1 MSAWS
6 WTNNGSEVWIG
17 HVGSIEY
24 TESDEHWHCG
34 QYNSLRERCRSL
46 CQDCN
51 HLKHGPVNISENI
64 TISSESSYCTA
75 SEVSQMQIV
84 DGAVV
89 KCSGYK
95 RKELN

>member
-1 MSAWS
+1 MSPWS
-6 WTNNGSEVWIG
+6 WTNNGSEVRIG

-46 CQDCN
+46 CQDCAN
-51 HLKHGPVNISENI
+51 LKRGPATIGEGI
-64 TISSESSYCTA
+64 TISGECSYCAT
-75 SEVSQMQIV
+75 SGDSQMQIV
-84 DGAVV
+84 DDAVV

-95 RKELN
+95 RRVLN